1 MFPEGIK
8 LNKLEDFNRIGI
20 AFSGGLDSSVLLRF
34 ITENFSPIDKLY
46 ALHVTHDIHEDSD
59 QWEEFC

>member
-20 AFSGGLDSSVLLRF
+20 AFSGGLDSSVLLSF
-34 ITENFSPIDKLY
+34 ITENFSPKDKIY
-46 ALHVTHDIHEDSD
+46 ALHVNHGIH
-59 QWEEFC
+59 